1 MSEQIDQFFNPDG
14 TLISIPVKSAKKIAV
29 LLHIARDLSPTT
41 KYPEKE
47 LNAIIA
53 KYHDDTAAIR
63 RHMIEYGILERD
75 AETHHAT
82 WKHSDLVPGCPELR
96 IDKISDLFTVVLIS
110 RSTDLMVVIHM
121 STLSLFREIGKSA
134 YKASFW
140 TQIAILFFIHLFI
153 LYQ

>member
-1 MSEQIDQFFNPDG
+1 MTEQIDQFFNPDG

-29 LLHIARDLSPTT
+29 LHHIAQDLSPTT

-75 AETHHAT
+75 SESVY
-82 WKHSDLVPGCPELR
+82 W
-96 IDKISDLFTVVLIS
+96 LINS
-110 RSTDLMVVIHM
+110 RS
-121 STLSLFREIGKSA
+121 K
-134 YKASFW
+134 
-140 TQIAILFFIHLFI
+140 Q
-153 LYQ
+153 